1 MKDEI
6 KSIKLYNKKYNEA
19 IETSNEKAKS
29 LEEQLQLL
37 KAYSV
42 SDEKI
47 ETQTRIEE
55 KTENEKQL
63 IAKGSKMTD
72 EIENAED

>member
-1 MKDEI
+1 MKDEL

-19 IETSNEKAKS
+19 IETSDEKAKS
-29 LEEQLQLL
+29 LKYQLQSL
-37 KAYSV
+37 KTYSV

-47 ETQTRIEE
+47 ETKTQIEE
-55 KTENEKQL
+55 KTEKETLLIEKS
-63 IAKGSKMTD
+63 SKMTG